1 MCGAQLTVRD
11 AMYFGFEGCVLLW
24 LWPCD
29 WGRIRFGAEPV
40 RYYLVAESKQRFSI
54 RSTNGQAKYSQC
66 CRRKKKR
73 LNGIA
78 VKW

>member
-40 RYYLVAESKQRFSI
+40 RYYLVAESKQEDVFRLDPPTVKQSV
-54 RSTNGQAKYSQC
+54 RSVVVA
-66 CRRKKKR
+66 RK
-73 LNGIA
+73 NS
-78 VKW
+78 